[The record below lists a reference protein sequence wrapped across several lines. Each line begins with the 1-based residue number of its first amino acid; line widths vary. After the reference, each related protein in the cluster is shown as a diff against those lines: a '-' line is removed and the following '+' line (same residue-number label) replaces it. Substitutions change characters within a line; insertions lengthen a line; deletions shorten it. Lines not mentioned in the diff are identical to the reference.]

1 MAKPRQRKRAQGNP
15 GQPAGFAQGNPVNPN
30 AHPNGELQGL
40 VMQQRADTAQWE
52 DAQNRSPMDNVNPAQ
67 PPGFAVPAPTM
78 GPIPGQGADGLPAP
92 ADANTAGIVP
102 SIMAR
107 VRVAKTAST
116 VRGGLVT
123 LAGPDAVYTGEVVNA
138 NDDSFWVSWNDG
150 SETIEKKANFDLV
163 IVDDEDETE
172 N

>member
-1 MAKPRQRKRAQGNP
+1 MAKQRKKAQGNP

-30 AHPNGELQGL
+30 AHPDGELEAL

-67 PPGFAVPAPTM
+67 PPGFAVPAPSM
-78 GPIPGQGADGLPAP
+78 GPIPGQGADA
-92 ADANTAGIVP
+92 IV
-102 SIMAR
+102 AR
-107 VRVAKTAST
+107 VRVSKTAST
-116 VRGGLVT
+116 VRGGQVT
-123 LAGPDAVYTGEVVNA
+123 LAGNDDVYSGTVVNA

-150 SETIEKKANFDLV
+150 TETIEKKANFDLI

-172 N
+172 A